1 MPANRIVKFGS
12 YYLTSKIATGGMA
25 EIFRGRKVG
34 AAGFEKLV
42 VIKRLLP
49 HLAADEEFRTMFLNE
64 AKLASLLNH
73 QNIVQVYDLGRMD
86 QDDSLEPGQQGTYFI
101 AMEYIFGKSLAEVM
115 RKGQARDVPLPQE
128 LAVRIMLAA
137 SLGLA
142 YAHGKKG
149 EDGRPLGLVHR
160 DVSPQ
165 NILIS
170 YEGEVKLVDFGIA
183 KAMSQSS
190 STRPGVLKGK
200 FAYMAPEQ
208 ARGQV
213 DQRADIYSLGV
224 VFWEALTGQRLFQ
237 GDNEAALLALVLDPR
252 VEPPSRVRPEIPP
265 ELDALCLKCLARD
278 PERRFAS
285 AQALCE
291 ELEAY
296 LYTLKTFPSTY
307 SLRNH
312 LHELFGP
319 EIAEESRQIQAEG
332 ESARQAAGLSAGPAT
347 SEAPAPPAPS
357 APLESTRVVPRPAPG
372 GRGMVYVLALAGL
385 ALAAGLAWWLWPGP
399 PAPPPPAQMAAAP
412 AAPAP
417 PESPAPPPA
426 PAEQAPAPPPAAP
439 PPDPRLERA
448 QAQVQQGGFDQALAI
463 LDQEQAPPGG
473 WGQAGDRLRAQALL
487 GRAMSRL
494 AETPPEALAD
504 LDQALG
510 LAPDWAEVHF
520 QAGRVHTRLKNLDQA
535 LAAYQKAL
543 ELDPGLDGAHFNSGY
558 IHLERGRLEQAM
570 ASFQTVVDLGS
581 PFAADAQVNLAV
593 CYHKQGKRD
602 EALRHLQAALV
613 LNPNHK
619 LAQSYLDRLRKGGP
633 GAGSSKK

>member
-1 MPANRIVKFGS
+1 MPANKIVKFGS

-73 QNIVQVYDLGRMD
+73 QNIVQVYDLGRMEE
-86 QDDSLEPGQQGTYFI
+86 DDSLEPGQQGTYFI

-115 RKGQARDVPLPQE
+115 KKGQARVLPLPQE
-128 LAVRIMLAA
+128 LAVRIILAA
-137 SLGLA
+137 ALGLA

-237 GDNEAALLALVLDPR
+237 GDNEAALLAQVLNPQ
-252 VEPPSRVRPEIPP
+252 VGPPSGVRAEIPP
-265 ELDALCLKCLARD
+265 ELDALCLTCLAQD
-278 PERRFAS
+278 PGQRFAN
-285 AQALCE
+285 AQALSE
-291 ELEAY
+291 ALEAY

-312 LHELFGP
+312 LRELFGP
-319 EIAEESRQIQAEG
+319 EIAAESQQIQAEG
-332 ESARQAAGLSAGPAT
+332 ESARQAAGQTPAT
-347 SEAPAPPAPS
+347 PETPTAPAP
-357 APLESTRVVPRPAPG
+357 PLESTRVVPRPAPG
-372 GRGMVYVLALAGL
+372 GRGMVYGLALAGVT
-385 ALAAGLAWWLWPGP
+385 LAAGLAWWLWPGP
-399 PAPPPPAQMAAAP
+399 PPPGPAPQPPAPTATAP
-412 AAPAP
+412 APTTATEGRPPAP
-417 PESPAPPPA
+417 PEPATPTPPP
-426 PAEQAPAPPPAAP
+426 P
-439 PPDPRLERA
+439 PPDPRLEQA
-448 QAQVQQGGFDQALAI
+448 KAQVRQGDFEQALAT
-463 LDQEQAPPGG
+463 LAPEAAPPGG

-487 GRAMSRL
+487 GRALARL
-494 AETPPEALAD
+494 EEDPQTALAD
-504 LDQALG
+504 LDQAVS

-520 QAGRVHTRLKNLDQA
+520 QAGRVQTRLKNLEQA
-535 LAAYQKAL
+535 LAAYGQAL
-543 ELDPGLDGAHFNSGY
+543 ELDPRLDGAHFNSGY
-558 IHLERGRLEQAM
+558 IHLEQGRLEQAI
-570 ASFQTVVDLGS
+570 AAFQKVVDLGS

-602 EALRHLQAALV
+602 EALRHLQAALL

-619 LAQSYLDRLRKGGP
+619 LALSYLERLRKGGP
-633 GAGSSKK
+633 GAGGTKK